1 MDIPLNPVGK
11 EEIRKL
17 EGALLLMAI
26 FNKETLENLI
36 DPTKRITWI
45 DSLYVA
51 AAALAREK
59 AGMSIS
65 QIANEL
71 GVTDMTI
78 RKHLKGET
86 KAGEIILKVYER
98 LKNEG
103 FKLEFPIEG
112 FDKEVNELKEKLDL
126 VKKTLTDLLNKIQ

>member
-1 MDIPLNPVGK
+1 MTDIPLNPVGK

-17 EGALLLMAI
+17 ESALLLMAI
-26 FNKETLENLI
+26 FDKETFENLM
-36 DPTKRITWI
+36 DPTKRVTWI

-59 AGMSIS
+59 AGIPIS
-65 QIANEL
+65 QIADEL

-86 KAGEIILKVYER
+86 KAGEIILKVYEK

-103 FKLEFPIEG
+103 FKLELPIGSSE
-112 FDKEVNELKEKLDL
+112 KELQEKLDL
-126 VKKTLTDLLNKIQ
+126 VKKTLKDLLNKI